1 MAQPTFDDFCMAFNG
16 PANTDNQ
23 KHFFARE
30 LERLFGVTA
39 NRIGRT
45 ANAHRLK
52 VPENGRWER
61 VLTPGGFY
69 VDDFSYN
76 INGLR
81 ALAAALEDDDYLP
94 PQMRGVSA
102 PLLWGRMIAISN
114 YYNRLYGRTPD
125 MLNGAERVS

>member
-1 MAQPTFDDFCMAFNG
+1 MAQPTFDDFCLAFNG
-16 PANTDNQ
+16 PAETDSQ

-45 ANAHRLK
+45 ANAHGLK
-52 VPENGRWER
+52 VPENGRWEN

-69 VDDFSYN
+69 VSDFAYN
-76 INGLR
+76 FNGLR
-81 ALAAALEDDDYLP
+81 ALAAALEDDGRLP
-94 PQMRGVSA
+94 ARMHGAAV

-114 YYNRLYGRTPD
+114 YHNNLYGRNLE
-125 MLNGAERVS
+125 MLYGSERVS